1 MQKGLPTTAWNGGVC
16 QLIFRRSVFTLVT
29 SNAGS
34 VYTYVTSEVP
44 DEATSLATIITSGAG
59 GAVSTIVSAQR
70 LRNFFETH
78 VRLRCIHRH
87 VLTFS
92 LSLLQT
98 SEVES
103 IGTEVTSI
111 GGSAATVGLNLS
123 QSNSILP
130 CSSFSLQVVTDN
142 AGDILSTITSAAESL
157 GTRVTSV
164 GSSLVT
170 EATNSAGNV
179 VSTITSGAQG
189 AASMASSDAG
199 AAQAVA
205 PVIAGG
211 LLGAGIAVVAML

>member
-1 MQKGLPTTAWNGGVC
+1 MREGTLLRMQKGLPTTAWNGGVR
-16 QLIFRRSVFTLVT
+16 QLMFRRSVFTLVT

-44 DEATSLATIITSGAG
+44 NEATSLATIITSGAG

-78 VRLRCIHRH
+78 VGLRCIHRH

-130 CSSFSLQVVTDN
+130 CSSFSPPGRHRQRGRHLKHHHKRR
-142 AGDILSTITSAAESL
+142 G
-157 GTRVTSV
+157 
-164 GSSLVT
+164 
-170 EATNSAGNV
+170 
-179 VSTITSGAQG
+179 VSRHPCNFRGQQPDHR
-189 AASMASSDAG
+189 SD
-199 AAQAVA
+199 
-205 PVIAGG
+205 
-211 LLGAGIAVVAML
+211 